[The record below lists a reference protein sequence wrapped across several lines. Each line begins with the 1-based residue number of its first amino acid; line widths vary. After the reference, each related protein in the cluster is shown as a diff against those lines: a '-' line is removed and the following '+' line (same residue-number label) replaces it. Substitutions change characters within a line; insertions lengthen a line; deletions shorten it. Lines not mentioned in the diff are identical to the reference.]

1 MILQLLG
8 KSCLNPL
15 TKVAGFFLKLTKIY
29 SNMQQYLEKSMNQ
42 ARIKLMTYKRG
53 KRSIR
58 VYRPSAHS

>member
-1 MILQLLG
+1 
-8 KSCLNPL
+8 
-15 TKVAGFFLKLTKIY
+15 
-29 SNMQQYLEKSMNQ
+29 MQQYLEKSMNQ